1 MISVYES
8 KLIRS
13 LRLSCMFIRG
23 KLHLLIL
30 IMTLATLSSCKSAGF
45 IPIAKVYKY
54 FPPTQEAQIIYSEQE
69 LPSNAIYMGTIKM
82 VPGDNMWPSNNFE
95 KIKSSLYT
103 EALKYGA
110 RFILITDL
118 TRANTDYINIR
129 LEGSLGDGINIT
141 AEIYH

>member
-1 MISVYES
+1 
-8 KLIRS
+8 
-13 LRLSCMFIRG
+13 
-23 KLHLLIL
+23 
-30 IMTLATLSSCKSAGF
+30 
-45 IPIAKVYKY
+45 
-54 FPPTQEAQIIYSEQE
+54 
-69 LPSNAIYMGTIKM
+69 M

-118 TRANTDYINIR
+118 TRANTDYINIG